1 MRSVLF
7 VSFVFAFVSAQ
18 LNAADEEYRTVETA
32 IRANPKPAVASTT
45 AIPGHL
51 GVLFKADAKGPAVID
66 GVEANSAADKAGLK
80 PGDTFT
86 AIDGKKTSNV
96 EDFRTVLRSRGAGE
110 RVNLALLRDGKPIDV
125 TTVLPLPSK
134 PVAPVRTQPALLGVE
149 VTATKDA
156 EGVLIEQVI
165 PGTTAD
171 KSKLKVGETILK
183 VDDVTVTGPDKLREV
198 LLSKKPDETVNLT
211 LIVAEKKVEMKIKL
225 AEPAQPTAGPGT
237 GRPGGGFGRSRY
249 WNKPVFRIAI
259 INVEYSDAKHDA
271 KITAK
276 DWADAMFSTGTF
288 KKYATGTDAFGSM
301 NDYYMEQS
309 HGQLKIEGKS
319 FEPVELSKKKME
331 YNTGPRTLL
340 GEAMDLL
347 LKRDGKDALKDF
359 DGVFFIYAGR
369 TGTVPRGSL
378 YWPHKANFQHGGR
391 DWPYFICPELGGQAR
406 GGQAQMMNISV
417 FCHEFGH
424 ILGLPDLYA
433 RPENPGMEGAGIWSA
448 MANQAG
454 NGRPQHFD
462 AWSKE
467 KLGWIKPVPI
477 DPTVKQK
484 LILAPINDSPKEC
497 FKILAQPDGSEHFL
511 LENRLL
517 KGFDKSL
524 PADGLL
530 IWRVIGNRP
539 ILEESHGVAGPQG
552 PRLFSGL
559 VPFPSDAN
567 RAFTPFTIPSSRS
580 QLPGGLPVYITNIQK
595 RPDGKITFH
604 VGYEYQ

>member
-1 MRSVLF
+1 MRSAWLL
-7 VSFVFAFVSAQ
+7 SFVIAIFSVQ
-18 LNAADEEYRTVETA
+18 LNAADDEYRTVETA
-32 IRANPKPAVASTT
+32 IRANPKLAVISTT
-45 AIPGHL
+45 PIPGHL
-51 GVLFKADAKGPAVID
+51 GVLFKGDAKGPAVIEE
-66 GVEANSAADKAGLK
+66 VEANSAADQAGMK
-80 PGDTFT
+80 PGDTCT
-86 AIDGKKTSNV
+86 SIDGKKTANAD
-96 EDFRTVLRSRGAGE
+96 EFRAALRLKGAGE
-110 RVNLALLRDGKPIDV
+110 RVRLSLLRNNKSLDI
-125 TTVLPLPSK
+125 TTVLPLASK
-134 PVAPVRTQPALLGVE
+134 PLAPVRTQPALLGVE

-156 EGVLIEQVI
+156 EGVLIEQVV

-171 KSKLKVGETILK
+171 KSKLKIGETILK
-183 VDDVTVTGPDKLREV
+183 VDDVAVNGPDKLREV
-198 LLSKKPDETVNLT
+198 LLTKKPDETVNLT
-211 LIVAEKKVEMKIKL
+211 LVVAEKKVEMKVKL
-225 AEPAQPTAGPGT
+225 AEPAQPTATPGT

-259 INVEYSDAKHDA
+259 IGVEYPDAKHDP
-271 KITAK
+271 KIMAK

-288 KKYATGTDAFGSM
+288 KKYSTGADAFGSM
-301 NDYYMEQS
+301 NDYYIEQS

-319 FEPVELSKKKME
+319 FEHVEVSKKKME
-331 YNTGPRTLL
+331 YNSGPRTLL
-340 GEAMDLL
+340 TEAMDLL
-347 LKRDGKDALKDF
+347 LKRDGKDTLKDF

-378 YWPHKANFQHGGR
+378 YWPHKANFNHAGR
-391 DWPYFICPELGGQAR
+391 DWPYFICPELGGGR
-406 GGQAQMMNISV
+406 GGQSSMMNISV

-484 LILAPINDSPKEC
+484 LMLSPINDSPKEC
-497 FKILAQPDGSEHFL
+497 FKILAQADGSEHFL

-539 ILEESHGVAGPQG
+539 ILEESHGVSGPQG

-580 QLPGGLPVYITNIQK
+580 QLPSGLPVFITNIQK